1 VTPDDEV
8 VEEHNGETATARRTA
23 RAQLSR
29 NVEDGVMWRH
39 DVARYGRRCVA
50 GKPSLCEEQSVQPAA
65 DDLVVQ
71 QRGLK
76 RVGDGKLIIISITV
90 SSINNRIRF
99 CS

>member
-1 VTPDDEV
+1 MPDDEV
-8 VEEHNGETATARRTA
+8 VAEHNGETATARQTA

-29 NVEDGVMWRH
+29 NVEDGVMWRR

-90 SSINNRIRF
+90 SSINGRIRF
-99 CS
+99 YS